1 MFKSRKASASAA
13 SDVAATADFDVVI
26 AGGGHN
32 ALACA
37 AILCKAGIRTL
48 VAERNDW
55 VGGGA
60 VTLELTE
67 PGFKHDL
74 FGSNHVWIHSNPVI
88 RELMPELKE
97 YGLEYLWGEDEIMGH
112 PMEEGPGVIVY
123 RDIDKTCDSIA
134 EYSKKDAARYREI
147 YDGFVEIKDGFSR
160 NMFSPPS
167 PPSYMPAAMER
178 SPEGLKMLRNYN
190 LSARAFVLENFEN
203 PHIQAFLTSWALGPN
218 IKPTQQGAGSIFYIM
233 IPAIHVYGQAI
244 PRGGSIEL
252 PNALAKYVEAHG
264 GKVLTSSPVA
274 KILVDRGVDR
284 GAARGIRL
292 QDGTEIRARRAVVSA
307 LEPQQTFLKLVD
319 QEHLSGDFLRQVK
332 NFTFGDVASFRTH
345 FALHEAPRYTGS
357 EGISKSPF
365 QRTITSMEDINRHF
379 AELSVGKP
387 SSQPPVH
394 GHCWSLRDPSRAPR
408 GKHTFMIDTF
418 VPSKLASGSWADIKE
433 EYAGELLKTL
443 RSYTTNM
450 SDDNIIARISHS
462 PEDMEAY
469 NPCFVGGV
477 PSGGERTLAQL
488 GYFRPFPGYSQYRG
502 PLEQLYL
509 AGPSCHPGGGISG
522 MGVITAMEMLKDFG
536 MAEDDF

>member
-1 MFKSRKASASAA
+1 MSEY
-13 SDVAATADFDVVI
+13 DVVI

-37 AILCKAGIRTL
+37 AVLCKAGIRTL

-60 VTLELTE
+60 VTRELSL

-74 FGSNHVWIHSNPVI
+74 FGSNHVWIHANPHI

-112 PMEEGPGVIVY
+112 PMTEGPGIIVY

-147 YDGFVEIKDGFSR
+147 HDGFVEIKDGFTK

-178 SPEGLKMLRNYN
+178 SPEGLRMLRNYN
-190 LSARAFVLENFEN
+190 LSARAFVMENFEN
-203 PHIQAFLTSWALGPN
+203 PHVQAFLISWALGPN

-244 PRGGSIEL
+244 PKGGSIQL
-252 PNALAKYVEAHG
+252 PNALAKYVNAHG
-264 GKVLTSSPVA
+264 GKVLTNSTVT
-274 KILVDRGVDR
+274 KIIVEN

-292 QDGTEIRARRAVVSA
+292 ADGTEITAKKGVVSA
-307 LEPQQTFLKLVD
+307 LEPQQTFLKLMD
-319 QEHLSGDFLRQVK
+319 EEHLEGDFLRMVR
-332 NFTFGDVASFRTH
+332 NFVFGDVASFRVH
-345 FALHEAPRYTGS
+345 FALNEAPIFKGAS
-357 EGISKSPF
+357 NISKAPF
-365 QRTITSMEDINRHF
+365 QRTISSVEDIDRHF
-379 AELSVGKP
+379 AELSMGIP
-387 SSQPPVH
+387 SAEPPVH
-394 GHCWSLRDPSRAPR
+394 AHCWSLRDPTRAPE

-418 VPSKLASGSWADIKE
+418 VPSKLAKGSWSEIKDS
-433 EYAGELLKTL
+433 YSQELIKTL
-443 RSYTTNM
+443 RKYTTNM
-450 SDDNIIARISHS
+450 GDDNILASFSHT
-462 PEDMEAY
+462 PEDIEAH

-488 GYFRPFPGYSQYRG
+488 GYFRPFPGFSQYRG
-502 PLEQLYL
+502 PLKNLYL

-522 MGVITAMEMLKDFG
+522 MGVITAQEMLKDFG
-536 MAEDDF
+536 LVEDDF

>member
-1 MFKSRKASASAA
+1 M
-13 SDVAATADFDVVI
+13 SDYDVVI

-37 AILCKAGIRTL
+37 AVLCKAGIRTL
-48 VAERNDW
+48 VAERNEW

-60 VTLELTE
+60 VTRELTL

-74 FGSNHVWIHSNPVI
+74 FGSNHVWIHANPHI
-88 RELMPELKE
+88 RELLPELEK

-123 RDIDKTCDSIA
+123 RDLDKTCDSIA
-134 EYSKKDAARYREI
+134 EYSKNDAARYREI
-147 YDGFVEIKDGFSR
+147 YDGFVEIKDGFTK

-167 PPSYMPAAMER
+167 PPSYLAAAMEKN
-178 SPEGLKMLRNYN
+178 PEGLKMLRNYN

-244 PRGGSIEL
+244 PRGGSIQL
-252 PNALAKYVEAHG
+252 PNALAKYVDANG
-264 GKVLTSSPVA
+264 GKVLTDSPVA
-274 KILVDRGVDR
+274 KILVDSRT
-284 GAARGIRL
+284 ARGIRL
-292 QDGTEIRARRAVVSA
+292 EDGTEITASRGVVSA
-307 LEPQQTFLKLVD
+307 LEPKQTFLKLVEP
-319 QEHLSGDFLRQVK
+319 EHLSGDFLRSVR
-332 NFTFGDVASFRTH
+332 NFTFGDVASFRVH
-345 FALHEAPRYTGS
+345 FALNEAPQYIGA
-357 EGISKSPF
+357 ENISKAPF
-365 QRTITSMEDINRHF
+365 QRIITSINDIDRHF

-387 SSQPPVH
+387 SSEPAVH
-394 GHCWSLRDPSRAPR
+394 GHCWSLSDPSRAPE

-433 EYAGELLKTL
+433 KYSQELIKTL
-443 RSYTTNM
+443 RKYTTNM
-450 SDDNIIARISHS
+450 SDDNIIASCSHS
-462 PEDMEAY
+462 PDDMETF
-469 NPCFVGGV
+469 NSCFVGGV
-477 PSGGERTLAQL
+477 PSGGERTLSQL

-502 PLEQLYL
+502 PLKRMYL

-522 MGVITAMEMLKDFG
+522 MGVITAQEMLKDFG
-536 MAEDDF
+536 LAEDDF